1 MGHRCL
7 IIGASGQLGRAL
19 CAEFRARHEVIEA
32 AHRATRPDQWP
43 LDLAD
48 PAATARALTQIAPEW
63 IVIAG
68 AIGNVDRAELEQALC
83 LAVNVEGPK
92 AVAEYAQAHGC
103 TVAYY
108 STDAV
113 FDGTR
118 DSYQERDPVAPLNF
132 YARSKARAETIMHTM
147 LPGRSLVIRTAW
159 LYGPDERRRIFIL
172 RLVDELRAG
181 RSVEVPSDQWGS
193 PTYTE
198 DVAHVTRVLLEQGA
212 FGLFHAVGPEVVN
225 RAALAQ
231 QVCEQFGLEAS
242 LLQRR
247 PSAQLNQVARRP
259 LRVQLDCRRLHSMV
273 THTFRT
279 LMEGLEALRSWDS
292 ALVAG

>member
-1 MGHRCL
+1 MGRRCL

-19 CAEFRARHEVIEA
+19 CAELRVRHEVIEA
-32 AHRATRPDQWP
+32 AHRVTRPDQYC

-48 PAATARALTQIAPEW
+48 PASTARALAQIAPEW
-63 IVIAG
+63 ILIAG
-68 AIGNVDRAELEQALC
+68 ALGNVDRAELERERC
-83 LAVNVEGPK
+83 LAVNVEGPR

-118 DSYQERDPVAPLNF
+118 ASYQERDPVAPLNF
-132 YARSKARAETIMHTM
+132 YARSKVQAETVMQTL
-147 LPGRSLVIRTAW
+147 LPNRSLVIRTAW
-159 LYGPDERRRIFIL
+159 LYGPDERRRNFIL

-181 RSVEVPSDQWGS
+181 QVVEVPSDQWGS

-198 DVAHVTRVLLEQGA
+198 DVAHITRVLLEQGSS
-212 FGLFHAVGPEVVN
+212 GLFHAVGPEVVN

-231 QVCEQFGLEAS
+231 QVCRQFGLDAQ
-242 LLQRR
+242 LLQPRS
-247 PSAQLNQVARRP
+247 SAQLHQVARRP
-259 LRVQLDCRRLHSMV
+259 LRVELDCRQLHSMV
-273 THTFRT
+273 PHAFRT
-279 LMEGLEALRSWDS
+279 LTEGLEALSSWDP